1 MKRFKIWASITIAVS
16 MVIFISSCNNGE
28 DKKID
33 TAAAD
38 TTAAKPMEPKM
49 EPAVVAKPG
58 NFLLITAKVASYR
71 KWLLAY
77 EGDDSVKMANGL
89 TNYVV
94 GRGLGSDS
102 NTILVALKMADV
114 AKAKAFTSSA
124 LLKEKMKK
132 SGVIGAPSSVN
143 LVESV
148 MMDTSTNSSTTRVIA
163 THRVKDWEAWKKEFD
178 SHKQVRIDAGLTDRS
193 VGHFVDDTHMVTLVF
208 AITDLAKAKA
218 FMASKDLKDK
228 MAAAGVE
235 GPPTVF
241 YYTVAK
247 KY

>member
-28 DKKID
+28 DKNDD

-38 TTAAKPMEPKM
+38 TSAAKTMEPKM
-49 EPAVVAKPG
+49 EPAPAAKPG
-58 NFLLITAKVASYR
+58 NFLIITAKVASYG
-71 KWLLAY
+71 KWLPVY
-77 EGDDSVKMANGL
+77 EADDSVRIANGL
-89 TNYVV
+89 SNYVL
-94 GRGLGSDS
+94 GRGSGSDS
-102 NTILVALKMADV
+102 NTVLVALKMADV
-114 AKAKAFTSSA
+114 TKAKTFTGSS

-132 SGVIGAPSSVN
+132 SGVIGAPVSIN
-143 LVESV
+143 FVESV
-148 MMDTSTNSSTTRVIA
+148 MIDTSTNSLTSRVIV
-163 THRVKDWEAWKKEFD
+163 THRVKDWDAWKKEFD
-178 SHKQVRIDAGLTDRS
+178 SHKQSRIDAGLTDRS
-193 VGHFVDDTHMVTLVF
+193 VGHFVDDTHTVTLVF
-208 AITDLAKAKA
+208 AINDMEKAKA

>member
-114 AKAKAFTSSA
+114 AKAKAFASSA

-143 LVESV
+143 FVESV
-148 MMDTSTNSSTTRVIA
+148 MMDSSANAPTRVIM
-163 THRVKDWEAWKKEFD
+163 THKVKDWSAWKKEFD
-178 SHKQVRIDAGLTDRS
+178 SHKQIRIDAGLSDRV

>member
-38 TTAAKPMEPKM
+38 TTATKPMEPKM
-49 EPAVVAKPG
+49 EPAAAAKPG

-114 AKAKAFTSSA
+114 AKAKAFASSA

-143 LVESV
+143 FVESV
-148 MMDTSTNSSTTRVIA
+148 MMDSSANAPTRVIM
-163 THRVKDWEAWKKEFD
+163 THKVKDWSAWKKEFD
-178 SHKQVRIDAGLTDRS
+178 SHKQIRIDAGLSDRV